1 MNAKAIEVGRQVGA
15 VQEQIKK
22 DTVARDLLILLQNPV
37 SASYEEYSPL
47 VLVLLKCISIW
58 ANINK
63 DKFRFP
69 SLIDKN
75 LEELT
80 RYLGGS

>member
-1 MNAKAIEVGRQVGA
+1 
-15 VQEQIKK
+15 
-22 DTVARDLLILLQNPV
+22 LQNPV
-37 SASYEEYSPL
+37 SAGYEEYSPL

-58 ANINK
+58 ASINK
-63 DKFRFP
+63 SRFRFS

-80 RYLGGS
+80 GYLGGS